1 MNSYWWR
8 EKNTNLLIARSKITP
23 LTFLQSLHPSE
34 GFPQGRGVVYS
45 QTRDASCVAMSW
57 STSCHGRAR
66 PFTVR
71 GKVHDIDMMDH
82 PQLLLLL
89 LFHFSIF
96 TPISGICTFPTQKNA
111 ANQSKLEGN
120 CNSPTPTDQ
129 QRWRSSHRKFLYP
142 ISRVPFFFFFSW
154 PFGPGLD
161 RQKEIKVPREGGG
174 ADPPPPPTFV
184 CSFPL

>member
-1 MNSYWWR
+1 
-8 EKNTNLLIARSKITP
+8 
-23 LTFLQSLHPSE
+23 
-34 GFPQGRGVVYS
+34 
-45 QTRDASCVAMSW
+45 
-57 STSCHGRAR
+57 
-66 PFTVR
+66 
-71 GKVHDIDMMDH
+71 MMDH

-96 TPISGICTFPTQKNA
+96 TPISGICTFPTQKMQQI
-111 ANQSKLEGN
+111 NQSSKAIAIRPHPRISKGEEAAIEN
-120 CNSPTPTDQ
+120 FFIQ
-129 QRWRSSHRKFLYP
+129 FLG
-142 ISRVPFFFFFSW
+142 FLFFFSW